1 MKTLQATQLAARL
14 AAAEA
19 ARPVLLDVREP
30 WEFAL
35 CHIDGSVNVPMS
47 SVPARETEF
56 DPDAEIVVICH
67 HGIRSAQ
74 VCMFL
79 ERQGFTDL
87 SNLVGGV
94 AAWADEVE
102 PTMTRY

>member
-1 MKTLQATQLAARL
+1 MKTLQATELAARL
-14 AAAEA
+14 AAAEE

-35 CHIDGSVNVPMS
+35 CRIDGSVNVPMS

-74 VCMFL
+74 VCLFL

-94 AAWADEVE
+94 ATWADEVE

>member
-1 MKTLQATQLAARL
+1 MKPLQATELAARL
-14 AAAEA
+14 AAAEE

-35 CHIDGSVNVPMS
+35 CRIDGSINVPMS

-74 VCMFL
+74 VCLFL

-94 AAWADEVE
+94 ATWADEVE